1 VTEKTWRCTTD
12 PTCFHNGMICCG
24 DPTRYTEATLQ
35 LVTEALASRKYS
47 DSFEEDARHLL
58 DELFEAGLL
67 IPPLAQEDIRR
78 HARAYLYTR
87 PDGKQ
92 LVLDP
97 AHVTVVLPGDAP

>member
-1 VTEKTWRCTTD
+1 VTEQPYTD
-12 PTCFHNGMICCG
+12 
-24 DPTRYTEATLQ
+24 ATLQ

-47 DSFEEDARHLL
+47 DSFEGDARHVL

-67 IPPLAQEDIRR
+67 IPPRAREDLHW

-97 AHVTVVLPGDAP
+97 AHVTVVLPQETVPEWSPETVVPQR